1 MILRSCFAA
10 GIGLA
15 LVHPH
20 PADAAQHKFRHQS
33 AHQHSFHRQS
43 SFHRRL
49 LRTSAELKVLTA
61 LKKEIR
67 DLRKQMSA
75 TQTVRPDGAKVET
88 LQREVVELKDEVVGL
103 KERLWGV
110 YPLSLSLSFPPP
122 RPQSSAVA
130 EPKGVTLKLPDV
142 GDAYNPPQGP
152 INPATAALPAV
163 IEDRLPDALRPRSAL
178 EEAKTYLISTAT
190 PGYTMRRQGV
200 PVAIERLHPAF
211 VVKLAEGI
219 KQAREAGLE
228 HASVYS
234 AYRPPAFRIGGFRDK
249 FRSLHS
255 YGLAVDVTGIGRA
268 RSKSA
273 RLWQSIVR
281 TVGLYLPY
289 GANNRAEFN
298 HTQLVPTKVASNDM
312 RQTITA
318 REPKDLRQ
326 MWLASRVNAYVTDLT
341 LADASQS
348 ATGAADGDKAAVQ
361 VQHAAAEVRAPADH
375 HSDRGGARKAV
386 RSGHSGSRGSQPRSH
401 SAAGRRAASKPQR
414 AKTRRAKGRR
424 KTS

>member
-1 MILRSCFAA
+1 MGGSTMILRSCFAA

-130 EPKGVTLKLPDV
+130 EPKGVTLKLPDA

-152 INPATAALPAV
+152 INPATAALAAV
-163 IEDRLPDALRPRSAL
+163 ISA
-178 EEAKTYLISTAT
+178 AT
-190 PGYTMRRQGV
+190 LGYTMGRQGG
-200 PVAIERLHPAF
+200 PVAIERRHPAF
-211 VVKLAEGI
+211 VLKLAAGI
-219 KQAREAGLE
+219 KQAREGGLE
-228 HASVYS
+228 YASGYS
-234 AYRPPAFRIGGFRDK
+234 
-249 FRSLHS
+249 
-255 YGLAVDVTGIGRA
+255 
-268 RSKSA
+268 
-273 RLWQSIVR
+273 
-281 TVGLYLPY
+281 
-289 GANNRAEFN
+289 
-298 HTQLVPTKVASNDM
+298 
-312 RQTITA
+312 
-318 REPKDLRQ
+318 
-326 MWLASRVNAYVTDLT
+326 
-341 LADASQS
+341 
-348 ATGAADGDKAAVQ
+348 
-361 VQHAAAEVRAPADH
+361 
-375 HSDRGGARKAV
+375 
-386 RSGHSGSRGSQPRSH
+386 
-401 SAAGRRAASKPQR
+401 
-414 AKTRRAKGRR
+414 
-424 KTS
+424 